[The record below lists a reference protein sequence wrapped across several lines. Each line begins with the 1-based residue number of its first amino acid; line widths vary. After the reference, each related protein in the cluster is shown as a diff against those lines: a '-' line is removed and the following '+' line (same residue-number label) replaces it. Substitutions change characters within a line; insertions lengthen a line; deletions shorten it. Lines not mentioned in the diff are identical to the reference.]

1 MGRIDIFTILSPL
14 TMEDDISLHLF
25 RPALIFLSS
34 VLQCSE
40 FRPCTFVDADV
51 HYRLSLCSSYF
62 LMILSWEYFYYNFQV
77 IIFSLNMSVADY
89 FWEIFVV

>member
-1 MGRIDIFTILSPL
+1 
-14 TMEDDISLHLF
+14 MEDDISLHLF

-62 LMILSWEYFYYNFQV
+62 LMMLSCHVIIICHVMSLSYYNFQV
-77 IIFSLNMSVADY
+77 IIFSLNVSVADY
-89 FWEIFVV
+89 CWEIFVV